1 MLDVTSNKKPSYN
14 GLTSCTDPQK
24 LQEPRSL
31 REESGNTV
39 ASVTNC
45 PTGPRETM
53 FQQRIYPSSEGQ
65 PK

>member
-14 GLTSCTDPQK
+14 GLTSCTDHQK

-39 ASVTNC
+39 ASVTNFLM
-45 PTGPRETM
+45 GQETL
-53 FQQRIYPSSEGQ
+53 FYNVSAENISLF
-65 PK
+65 